1 MVEWL
6 YHSDFVTPSAFVITS
21 RSALEWQSVVSSPQ
35 QLIQRSMAFV
45 RGSQISEIR
54 WLILTRATDRV
65 KSAEKTRQGAFANLD
80 IRGLCILLYPQVRA
94 TIRGRDNVGRIYYD
108 TR

>member
-6 YHSDFVTPSAFVITS
+6 YYSDFVTLSAFVITS

-45 RGSQISEIR
+45 RGFHIAEIQ
-54 WLILTRATDRV
+54 WLILTRATNRV
-65 KSAEKTRQGAFANLD
+65 KSAEKTRQGAFAGLD
-80 IRGLCILLYPQVRA
+80 IRGLCILPYP
-94 TIRGRDNVGRIYYD
+94 
-108 TR
+108 